1 MAQICL
7 LWCPK
12 KTKSGGDTGARGRSN
27 RGKNGC
33 SCAGL
38 VRILSKLKK
47 ESRGMVRSAGASR
60 QTSFQCRYDPLSY
73 SLNFDTSGNGSTVDD
88 EDYHHLYAFSSRFAA
103 NPRRA
108 CSTSTS

>member
-12 KTKSGGDTGARGRSN
+12 KPKSGGEG

-33 SCAGL
+33 YCAGL

-47 ESRGMVRSAGASR
+47 EVRSAGASR
-60 QTSFQCRYDPLSY
+60 QSSFQCRYDPLSY
-73 SLNFDTSGNGSTVDD
+73 SLNFDTSGSGSD
-88 EDYHHLYAFSSRFAA
+88 EDYHHMYAFSSRFAA
-103 NPRRA
+103 
-108 CSTSTS
+108 CSTS